1 MLLLSISFVIN
12 ISIFSLLIYL
22 YFHLI
27 KGHNV
32 IFNNLHFYTWKKEK
46 TIQDNNKMQVFSV
59 FFFPIIEM
67 QVVKNGSISFNQ
79 VKKINKEREN
89 ASINYE

>member
-1 MLLLSISFVIN
+1 MHLRL
-12 ISIFSLLIYL
+12 IF
-22 YFHLI
+22 FHLI
-27 KGHNV
+27 KGYNA

>member
-1 MLLLSISFVIN
+1 MPFLTTF
-12 ISIFSLLIYL
+12 ISIL
-22 YFHLI
+22 
-27 KGHNV
+27 G
-32 IFNNLHFYTWKKEK
+32 KKKK

>member
-1 MLLLSISFVIN
+1 MPFLTTC
-12 ISIFSLLIYL
+12 ISIL
-22 YFHLI
+22 
-27 KGHNV
+27 G
-32 IFNNLHFYTWKKEK
+32 KKKK
-46 TIQDNNKMQVFSV
+46 TIQDNNEMQVFSV

-67 QVVKNGSISFNQ
+67 QVVKNGSITFNQ

>member
-1 MLLLSISFVIN
+1 MPFLTTC
-12 ISIFSLLIYL
+12 ISIL
-22 YFHLI
+22 
-27 KGHNV
+27 G
-32 IFNNLHFYTWKKEK
+32 KKKK